1 MNDKFIITIERI
13 NDNKLRDKAKFEIPE
28 DSDLNDWGYLFRAIL
43 ANVNF
48 DVDQIKELFDGGSN
62 DEQIE
67 GN

>member
-1 MNDKFIITIERI
+1 MNNKFIIKIERI
-13 NDNKLRDKAKFEIPE
+13 NDNKLRDKVKFEIPG
-28 DSDLNDWGYLFRAIL
+28 DSDLDDWGYLFKAIL
-43 ANVNF
+43 ANISF

>member
-13 NDNKLRDKAKFEIPE
+13 NDNKLRDKVKFEIPG
-28 DSDLNDWGYLFRAIL
+28 DSDLDDWGYLFKAIL
-43 ANVNF
+43 ANISF